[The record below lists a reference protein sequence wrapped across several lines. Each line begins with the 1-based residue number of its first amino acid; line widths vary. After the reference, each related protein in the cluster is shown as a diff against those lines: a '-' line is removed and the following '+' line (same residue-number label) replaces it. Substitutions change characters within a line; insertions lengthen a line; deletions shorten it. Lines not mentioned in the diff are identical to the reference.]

1 MSRINAGVI
10 GLGFI
15 GPQHMDAICR
25 TPDARLYAVCDAD
38 EAAARA
44 AAERYHVEKVYTD
57 WRQMIADPEVHSI
70 HNCTP
75 HFLHEAINEPP
86 FCPESTSMPKN
97 RWPRVRRE
105 PAV

>member
-44 AAERYHVEKVYTD
+44 AAEAAGAVGT
-57 WRQMIADPEVHSI
+57 AAP
-70 HNCTP
+70 
-75 HFLHEAINEPP
+75 
-86 FCPESTSMPKN
+86 
-97 RWPRVRRE
+97 VRRDPQTAGRAAAYRPHRADAARPDAE
-105 PAV
+105 RRCRRNSSVR

>member
-38 EAAARA
+38 EAAART
-44 AAERYHVEKVYTD
+44 AAERYHV
-57 WRQMIADPEVHSI
+57 
-70 HNCTP
+70 
-75 HFLHEAINEPP
+75 
-86 FCPESTSMPKN
+86 
-97 RWPRVRRE
+97 
-105 PAV
+105 